1 MISQLTVFMENERG
15 RLASACRAIA
25 DAGINMYAL
34 FVADT
39 ADFGVARIFCDTP
52 QAAADTLMEAGYRA
66 AVTPVLGVRV
76 PDEPGG
82 LASLLEFLDGAEANI
97 EYGYCFAASDGTAVD
112 VLKIDGAADIEQ
124 QLVQAGFRLV
134 KPEEIYEPDC

>member
-15 RLASACRAIA
+15 RLASACRTIA

-52 QAAADTLMEAGYRA
+52 QAAADALTAAGYRA

-82 LASLLEFLDGAEANI
+82 LASL
-97 EYGYCFAASDGTAVD
+97 
-112 VLKIDGAADIEQ
+112 
-124 QLVQAGFRLV
+124 AGVHGRGRRERRVRLLLRR
-134 KPEEIYEPDC
+134 ERRHGGGRAQG

>member
-1 MISQLTVFMENERG
+1 MISQLTVFMENARG
-15 RLASACRAIA
+15 RLAAACRTLA
-25 DAGINMYAL
+25 DADVNMYAL

-52 QAAADTLMEAGYRA
+52 MRAAHVLTEAGYRA

-82 LASLLEFLDGAEANI
+82 LAALLEFLDEQGVNV
-97 EYGYCFAASDGTAVD
+97 EYGYCFSGSDGTAVD
-112 VLKIDGAADIEQ
+112 VLKTDQAQDIEVK
-124 QLVQAGFRLV
+124 LVEAGFKMV
-134 KPEEIYEPDC
+134 SPEEIYALD

>member
-15 RLASACRAIA
+15 RLASACRTIA

-52 QAAADTLMEAGYRA
+52 QAAADALTAAGYRA

-82 LASLLEFLDGAEANI
+82 LASLLEFLDEAGENV
-97 EYGYCFAASDGTAVD
+97 EYGYCLS
-112 VLKIDGAADIEQ
+112 LIHI
-124 QLVQAGFRLV
+124 
-134 KPEEIYEPDC
+134 

>member
-25 DAGINMYAL
+25 DADINMYAL

-52 QAAADTLMEAGYRA
+52 QAAA
-66 AVTPVLGVRV
+66 
-76 PDEPGG
+76 
-82 LASLLEFLDGAEANI
+82 
-97 EYGYCFAASDGTAVD
+97 
-112 VLKIDGAADIEQ
+112 
-124 QLVQAGFRLV
+124 
-134 KPEEIYEPDC
+134 

>member
-15 RLASACRAIA
+15 RLASACRTIA

-52 QAAADTLMEAGYRA
+52 QAAAKALTEAGYRA
-66 AVTPVLGVRV
+66 MVAPVLGERLFLSFR
-76 PDEPGG
+76 G
-82 LASLLEFLDGAEANI
+82 ARSSALL
-97 EYGYCFAASDGTAVD
+97 GTAWA
-112 VLKIDGAADIEQ
+112 IMFPS
-124 QLVQAGFRLV
+124 LVWNMSQ
-134 KPEEIYEPDC
+134 P

>member
-15 RLASACRAIA
+15 RLASACRTIA

-52 QAAADTLMEAGYRA
+52 QAAADALTEAGYRA

-82 LASLLEFLDGAEANI
+82 LASLLEFLDEAGENV
-97 EYGYCFAASDGTAVD
+97 EYGYCFDANDGTAVD
-112 VLKIDGAADIEQ
+112 VLKVDGGEGIEGR
-124 QLVQAGFRLV
+124 LTEAGFQLV
-134 KPEEIYEPDC
+134 KPEEIYELDR

>member
-15 RLASACRAIA
+15 RLASACRTIA

-52 QAAADTLMEAGYRA
+52 QAAADALTAAGYRA

-82 LASLLEFLDGAEANI
+82 LASLLEFMDEAGANI
-97 EYGYCFAASDGTAVD
+97 EYGYCFAAPGGTAVD
-112 VLKIDGAADIEQ
+112 VIKVDGDEGIEQ
-124 QLVQAGFRLV
+124 RLSDAGFKLV
-134 KPEEIYEPDC
+134 APEEIYELDR

>member
-52 QAAADTLMEAGYRA
+52 QAAADALAGSN
-66 AVTPVLGVRV
+66 PVGDCLYFSTGGSGYQLG
-76 PDEPGG
+76 DH
-82 LASLLEFLDGAEANI
+82 
-97 EYGYCFAASDGTAVD
+97 Y
-112 VLKIDGAADIEQ
+112 
-124 QLVQAGFRLV
+124 FR
-134 KPEEIYEPDC
+134 